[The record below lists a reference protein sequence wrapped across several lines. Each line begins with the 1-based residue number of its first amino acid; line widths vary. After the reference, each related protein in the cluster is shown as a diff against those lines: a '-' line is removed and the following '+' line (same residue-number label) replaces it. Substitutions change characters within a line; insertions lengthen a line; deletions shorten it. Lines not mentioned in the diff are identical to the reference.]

1 MFRMLARIAAV
12 GMIGLSGAGWTG
24 AAQAAEPGDGP
35 VWGVGRLPI
44 QCVQA
49 PCQTKGLFPL
59 NPAAR
64 AEAGVIWFDE
74 IAPPPMLG
82 PRPLIEEIHAAYRA
96 GRCLRV
102 AGHFSGSHL
111 TVLETRGDC

>member
-1 MFRMLARIAAV
+1 MFGLLARIAVV
-12 GMIGLSGAGWTG
+12 GIIGLQG
-24 AAQAAEPGDGP
+24 QAALAGEAADAP

-49 PCQTKGLFPL
+49 PCMTKGLFPL

-64 AEAGVIWFDE
+64 AEAGVIWFDQFS
-74 IAPPPMLG
+74 PPPMLG
-82 PRPLIEEIHAAYRA
+82 PLRLVQEIAAAYAA

-102 AGHFSGSHL
+102 AGHFTGERL
-111 TVLETRGDC
+111 TVLGTEGEC